1 MYRGSGDR
9 RRIRTVLE
17 TGLGSK
23 WENNSAPNDAAE
35 DGRIVVLAELKGLP
49 ESSEAIVVD
58 GIRRTTGAAES

>member
-1 MYRGSGDR
+1 
-9 RRIRTVLE
+9 
-17 TGLGSK
+17 LGSK